1 MLCLWKIRHTRP
13 LTPEKQ
19 QSIDMIEMEI
29 AKLRADRESGKM
41 TNSAEF
47 RAWNSLWNQQENIKG
62 RAEWYE
68 TYW

>member
-1 MLCLWKIRHTRP
+1 
-13 LTPEKQ
+13 
-19 QSIDMIEMEI
+19 MIEMEM
-29 AKLRADRESGKM
+29 AKLRADRENGKM

-47 RAWNSLWNQQENIKG
+47 RGWNSLWNQQKNIKG